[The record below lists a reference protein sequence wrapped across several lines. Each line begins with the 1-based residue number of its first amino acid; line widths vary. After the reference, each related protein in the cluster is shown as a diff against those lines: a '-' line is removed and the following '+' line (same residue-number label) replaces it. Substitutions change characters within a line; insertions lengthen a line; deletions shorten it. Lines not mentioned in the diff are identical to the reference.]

1 MISLIWVMLVVIGI
15 MYAGLT
21 GRIEVITTQG
31 LAAANQAVEMVLG
44 LVGIICL
51 WLGLMKIAE
60 KSGLLD
66 SVARLVA
73 PVVRL
78 LFPEIP
84 AGHPAMG
91 AMVMNIGGNLLG
103 MGSAA
108 IPFGLKAMAALQD
121 LNKRK
126 ELASD
131 AMCRF
136 VILNTSGLTII
147 PASVIGLRASL
158 GAREPAEIAASVFL
172 ATAGSTLAALTA
184 DRLLRKRSM

>member
-1 MISLIWVMLVVIGI
+1 MISLIWVLLVVVGVV
-15 MYAGLT
+15 YAGGT
-21 GRIEVITTQG
+21 GRIDVITSQG
-31 LAAANQAVEMVLG
+31 LAAANNAVEMVLG

-66 SVARLVA
+66 VMARLVA
-73 PVVRL
+73 PFVRI
-78 LFPEIP
+78 LFPDIP

-103 MGSAA
+103 MGSAS
-108 IPFGLKAMAALQD
+108 IPFGLKAMAAMQD
-121 LNKRK
+121 LNKNK
-126 ELASD
+126 EVASN
-131 AMCRF
+131 AMCRL

-158 GAREPAEIAASVFL
+158 GAAVPSEIAASVFV
-172 ATAGSTLAALTA
+172 ATACSTIAALTA
-184 DRLLRKRSM
+184 DWLLRKRST